1 MADAF
6 INRLRKTSTLSW
18 TNWAGNQ
25 HCTPS
30 AIERP
35 LTEAAV
41 QGIVKRA
48 AAAGQQVRAVGSGH
62 SFTAIAC
69 TNQVLISLEHLNMV
83 RKIDKKNNRVT
94 VQGGIELAHLNSR
107 LAKAGLAMTNLG
119 DIAYQTIAGATS
131 TSTHGTGVNFG
142 GLATQ
147 ILSMRIVTATGATV
161 TASADENPELF
172 RCARVGLGVFGVIVE
187 VTLQVE
193 PAFNL
198 AAIERPRPLDD
209 VLDNWMVDI
218 RAHDHYEFFWI
229 PGTDQ
234 AMTKA
239 NRRTDEP
246 ARPLSRPKHFVE
258 KVLAENV
265 GFGAMAKIAK
275 LRPSLVP
282 KLRDFVVGALSETE
296 FSDASHKVFA
306 SARWVKFVEMEYSV
320 AVADVPTV
328 LRRIDQ
334 AVADAGLELL
344 FPVEVRAAA
353 GDDIPLSTS
362 NGRESGYIA
371 VHRAKGAAYR
381 PYFELV
387 EAIMDDFDGRPH
399 WGKLHFQT
407 AATLASRYRHWDDFQ
422 RVRADYDPQGLFS
435 NDYID
440 RVLGPVHQRS

>member
-1 MADAF
+1 MADTF

-41 QGIVKRA
+41 QRIVKRA

-69 TNQVLISLEHLNMV
+69 TNQVLVSLEHLNMV

-131 TSTHGTGVNFG
+131 TSTHGTGMNFG

-234 AMTKA
+234 AMIKT

-246 ARPLSRPKHFVE
+246 AQPLSRPKHFVE

-282 KLRDFVVGALSETE
+282 KLRDFVVGAVSETE

-353 GDDIPLSTS
+353 ADDIPLSTA

-407 AATLASRYRHWDDFQ
+407 AATLASRYCHWDDFQ